1 MKAKNHKEIIYSYLT
16 FLGYFTSLVIVSL
29 ICWLLFHQTTKHF
42 TCTLKLKKEE
52 LELYEVNKSLLS
64 DRIDSINYF
73 ITILNTNLIDN
84 EAALERKILQI
95 KNEAIIKIEDLEKA
109 GTNDF
114 ELYKN
119 ILLDVEKSIEVKKS
133 LTQYKEEENN
143 LKNKL
148 QDCGNANQNLKN
160 RN

>member
-1 MKAKNHKEIIYSYLT
+1 MKAKNHKEIIYSYLI

-29 ICWLLFHQTTKHF
+29 ICWLLFHKTTKHF
-42 TCTLKLKKEE
+42 TYTLKIKKEE

-84 EAALERKILQI
+84 ETALERKILQI
-95 KNEAIIKIEDLEKA
+95 KNESIIKIEDLEKA

-114 ELYKN
+114 ELHKN
-119 ILLDVEKSIEVKKS
+119 ILLDVEKSIEAKKS

-148 QDCGNANQNLKN
+148 QDCGNANQKLKN

>member
-1 MKAKNHKEIIYSYLT
+1 MKAKNHKEIIYSYLV

-29 ICWLLFHQTTKHF
+29 TCWLLFFQTTKHF
-42 TCTLKLKKEE
+42 TYTLKLKKEE
-52 LELYEVNKSLLS
+52 LEHYEINKSLLS

-95 KNEAIIKIEDLEKA
+95 KNEAIIKIEDLDKS

-119 ILLDVEKSIEVKKS
+119 ILLDVEKSIEAKKS
-133 LTQYKEEENN
+133 LNQYKEEEYN

-148 QDCGNANQNLKN
+148 QDCGNANQKLKN